1 MSGIYQY
8 KVGIL
13 GDGERSEAIATLL
26 RGGGVKAVLLG
37 RSGSAR
43 LPEIVVLA
51 APWSDVAGL
60 LADVVDWEGRI
71 LIDATNAV
79 ANGTGPGEEAASSSE
94 AVARLATGA
103 QVVKSLNVLP
113 ATRASGPKPV
123 GGRRV
128 QFMCGDHRR
137 AKQEVGRLLW
147 HLGFAA
153 IDLGSLAEG
162 ARLQSPGGPLFGPE
176 LVQVN

>member
-1 MSGIYQY
+1 LIGIYQHT
-8 KVGIL
+8 VGIL

-26 RGGGVKAVLLG
+26 RGGGVTTVRFG

-51 APWSDVAGL
+51 APWSEVAAL

-94 AVARLATGA
+94 VVARLAAGA
-103 QVVKSLNVLP
+103 HVVKSLNALP
-113 ATRASGPKPV
+113 AARASGPKPV
-123 GGRRV
+123 G
-128 QFMCGDHRR
+128 DHRR
-137 AKQEVGRLLW
+137 AKEEVARLLR
-147 HLGFAA
+147 HLGFAV

-162 ARLQSPGGPLFGPE
+162 ARLQAPGGPLFGPE
-176 LVQVN
+176 LVQVK